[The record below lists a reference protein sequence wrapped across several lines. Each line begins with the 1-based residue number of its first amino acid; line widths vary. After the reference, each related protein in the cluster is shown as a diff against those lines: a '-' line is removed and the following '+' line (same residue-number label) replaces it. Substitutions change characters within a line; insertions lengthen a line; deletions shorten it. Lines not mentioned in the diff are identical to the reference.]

1 MRFGSVLVTRRR
13 PLHKR
18 GQGDDGANAYAD
30 CDVCNLEKGKYVF
43 FHKSP
48 AVNHPHVFL
57 SNNGSALSIIYY
69 LFFSL
74 VPSLVTSKARI

>member
-1 MRFGSVLVTRRR
+1 MRLWVVLLSTRRGTEGD
-13 PLHKR
+13 R
-18 GQGDDGANAYAD
+18 GTRRTYAH

-74 VPSLVTSKARI
+74 VPSLLTSKARI